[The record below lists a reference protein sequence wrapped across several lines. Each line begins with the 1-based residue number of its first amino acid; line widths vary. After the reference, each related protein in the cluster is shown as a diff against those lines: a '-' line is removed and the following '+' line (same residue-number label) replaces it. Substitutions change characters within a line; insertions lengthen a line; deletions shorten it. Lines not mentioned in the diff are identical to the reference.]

1 MIALFRKEINQ
12 FFSSVIGLL
21 TIVLFLLVNALFLWI
36 FSGDFNL
43 LDFGY
48 ATLDPFFMLSPII
61 FLIFIPAVCMRLFS
75 EEYQSGTMESLLT
88 KPISLWNVVFS
99 KFLAANILVLFA
111 IIPTLIYSAS
121 IYYLGETIGNL
132 DFGGIMGSYIGL
144 LMLSSTFIA
153 IGIFASSISSN
164 QVVAFLIAI
173 VCNAIIYFGFDLLSN
188 LLLLQSFDLFI
199 QKMGIS
205 YHYQYMSKG
214 LIRFS
219 DCIYFM
225 SVSFL
230 FLKLTENVIINREK

>member
-88 KPISLWNVVFS
+88 KPISIWNVVFS
-99 KFLAANILVLFA
+99 KFLAANVLVLFA
-111 IIPTLIYSAS
+111 IIPTLIYFVS

-132 DFGGIMGSYIGL
+132 DIGGIMGSYFGL
-144 LMLSSTFIA
+144 FMLSSTFIA
-153 IGIFASSISSN
+153 IGIFASSINSN

-173 VCNAIIYFGFDLLSN
+173 VGNAIIYYGFDVLSN
-188 LLLLQSFDLFI
+188 I
-199 QKMGIS
+199 
-205 YHYQYMSKG
+205 
-214 LIRFS
+214 
-219 DCIYFM
+219 
-225 SVSFL
+225 SFL
-230 FLKLTENVIINREK
+230 QNWDLATDKNNSSDSALISNKFPNLDSFPAGTRTTELKCVVGV